1 MLEKAKLTATELE
14 LMRVI
19 WEVGEIGQETTTS
32 NIRKTYQ
39 EYLNEQV
46 LPQTVN
52 TYAGHLEK
60 KGYIRIIKSENGRRI
75 HIPLVNKHDYMKE
88 QTRYWRKFW
97 NQSSAAYAMMALKG
111 DEEGLSKEDLEEFR
125 RFLDE
130 LD

>member
-1 MLEKAKLTATELE
+1 MAKARLTATELD
-14 LMRVI
+14 LMRMI
-19 WEVGEIGQETTTS
+19 WEVEEDGQETSTS
-32 NIRKTYQ
+32 NIRKKYQ

-60 KGYIRIIKSENGRRI
+60 KGYIQILKSENGRRT
-75 HIPLVNKHDYMKE
+75 HIPLVSKKDYMEE

-111 DEEGLSKEDLEEFR
+111 DEEGLSKEDLAEFR

-130 LD
+130 FD